1 MTSKIE
7 IDGKKLTSIKEAC
20 SEVSYSRDY
29 VTRLAREGKIVASLI
44 GRQWY
49 VDLLS
54 LQNYVVQSKVE
65 SEVRKAQ
72 LSEERKQEQLF
83 HKTKEQQD
91 LSLQKSTASV
101 RTRAVMA
108 SGSVLALGLIAGVF
122 GYAVFATPLDLNF
135 ALSQPQQSGMTQS
148 SQTAANANAVSGEQ
162 NVPLP
167 ENVPN
172 PAPLFSSKAVAAF
185 DSPEN
190 GVLILPQGEES
201 ADPAAVFSDEVYI
214 ATATS
219 GQRTAVLVDAQ
230 GVKADREVPFVL
242 VPVKTDQN

>member
-1 MTSKIE
+1 MTSQIE
-7 IDGKKLTSIKEAC
+7 IDGKKLTSIREVC
-20 SEVSYSRDY
+20 SVVSYSRDY
-29 VTRLAREGKIVASLI
+29 VTRLARERKIVASLI

-49 VDLLS
+49 VDLQS
-54 LQNYVVQSKVE
+54 LQNYVAQSKVE
-65 SEVRKAQ
+65 SQIRKAQ

-83 HKTKEQQD
+83 HQTKERQD

-101 RTRAVMA
+101 RTRAVIV
-108 SGSVLALGLIAGVF
+108 SGSVLALGLISGVF

-135 ALSQPQQSGMTQS
+135 ALSQPSSGVTQS

-190 GVLILPQGEES
+190 GILILPNAERT
-201 ADPAAVFSDEVYI
+201 DPTAVFSDEVEI
-214 ATATS
+214 RTATS
-219 GQRTAVLVDAQ
+219 GQQTAVLVDAQ